1 MPSIQSAPG
10 KSRFSPRLIGPIAVA
25 ALQAVAA
32 SYFVVD
38 GIDDLIE
45 QAGRGFS
52 VEVMMECLVA
62 LALLAGVVLGARHLR
77 RIAGDLARAD
87 DALARARGA
96 LADHIAR
103 RFETWSLTRGE
114 SDVALFALKGC
125 DVAEIARLRGAA
137 PGTVRA
143 QLSQVYAKAGVGS
156 QAMLMSLFLEDLL
169 DTDPAAGPRRGK

>member
-10 KSRFSPRLIGPIAVA
+10 KIRFSSRLIGPIAVV

-77 RIAGDLARAD
+77 RIAADLARAD

-96 LADHIAR
+96 LADHIAH
-103 RFETWSLTRGE
+103 RFDAWSLTRGE

-137 PGTVRA
+137 SGTVRA

>member
-1 MPSIQSAPG
+1 MPSIQSPPG
-10 KSRFSPRLIGPIAVA
+10 KSRFSLRLIGPIAVV

-77 RIAGDLARAD
+77 RIAADLARAD

-96 LADHIAR
+96 LADHIAH
-103 RFETWSLTRGE
+103 RF
-114 SDVALFALKGC
+114 
-125 DVAEIARLRGAA
+125 
-137 PGTVRA
+137 
-143 QLSQVYAKAGVGS
+143 
-156 QAMLMSLFLEDLL
+156 
-169 DTDPAAGPRRGK
+169 